1 VTDQMNYSPEE
12 LERAQQ
18 IVADDQAKRAAA
30 AAEKRAAYTKAAQ
43 DLTAMPE
50 WEAVSAKIGNMVET
64 LEDDGQISIH
74 VTALSAVMQR
84 LQEAVVPRSAITNE
98 QV

>member
-1 VTDQMNYSPEE
+1 MTDTVTYSPEE
-12 LERAQQ
+12 LQRAQQ

-50 WEAVSAKIGNMVET
+50 WATVSAKIGNMVDT

-84 LQEAVVPRSAITNE
+84 LQEAVVPRTAITSE

>member
-1 VTDQMNYSPEE
+1 MTDQMNYSPEE
-12 LERAQQ
+12 LQRAQQ

-50 WEAVSAKIGNMVET
+50 WEAVSAKISAMVET

-84 LQEAVVPRSAITNE
+84 LQEAVVPRSA
-98 QV
+98 VAA